1 MSSFRPFSVTL
12 VISTMGT
19 WCLQLFQVTISLS
32 GRLCVNC
39 NDGHPNDWLI
49 WLLLLVF
56 FMAFVCGV
64 LLFCL
69 HHWLNSHQTDPSRS
83 AMAVFAVGDLGT
95 NCGTEAAV
103 NPTVGFHFQT
113 QNPEHHP
120 VSHFGTLSPSPS

>member
-19 WCLQLFQVTISLS
+19 WCLQLFQGVTEIFNFPR
-32 GRLCVNC
+32 GPPHFCPDTFGIR
-39 NDGHPNDWLI
+39 
-49 WLLLLVF
+49 LLLLVF